1 MGLVT
6 RAGLV
11 SPMGS
16 GQLFKEEDEEDEGR
30 VCVIREEE
38 ACEAGQH
45 E

>member
-1 MGLVT
+1 MGLIT
-6 RAGLV
+6 CAGLV

-16 GQLFKEEDEEDEGR
+16 GQLFEEEDEEGEGR

-38 ACEAGQH
+38 ACEAGQY

>member
-11 SPMGS
+11 SSMGS
-16 GQLFKEEDEEDEGR
+16 GQFFKEEDEEDEGR
-30 VCVIREEE
+30 VCVVRKEE

>member
-1 MGLVT
+1 MGLVICT
-6 RAGLV
+6 GLV

-16 GQLFKEEDEEDEGR
+16 GQLFKEEDEEGEGR